1 MMMTGLP
8 RFELSATRLFAAL
21 GLASAVLL
29 GIGSSGAQA
38 EQRWLNQPMVSGNY
52 LDLCYSGSNCREG
65 MAQENYCQSRGFQRA
80 LDWQTGQV
88 PFLQAT
94 RKIGDG
100 GVCNTGCTMITAVLC
115 ER

>member
-1 MMMTGLP
+1 MTGSFGNPLP
-8 RFELSATRLFAAL
+8 VERLVGAFALAATAVL
-21 GLASAVLL
+21 GLGTTASH
-29 GIGSSGAQA
+29 A

-65 MAQENYCQSRGFQRA
+65 MAQDNYCQSRGFQRA
-80 LDWQTGQV
+80 LDWQTGQM

>member
-1 MMMTGLP
+1 MTGIEKNSSIAR
-8 RFELSATRLFAAL
+8 RFVAAFAFAATMF
-21 GLASAVLL
+21 
-29 GIGSSGAQA
+29 GATAAHA
-38 EQRWLNQPMVSGNY
+38 EQTWLNKPMVSGNY

-65 MAQENYCQSRGFQRA
+65 MAQDNYCQSRGFQRA
-80 LDWQTGQV
+80 VDWQTGQV

-100 GVCNTGCTMITAVLC
+100 GMCNTGCTMITAVLC